1 MIARSGVAPD
11 VRAPTAPSES
21 TPPAAEGIAT
31 MAEYTPDRFDE
42 IPPSLGRVGAHR
54 APAPRGRGWIVVAW
68 AALASGVLIVAGL
81 YGLSLISDRV
91 TFPLPGLD
99 TAEPMPTPSATTSA
113 PPSVEP
119 ITDPALAVLPAGFTI
134 TVLNGT
140 EIDGLGASARD
151 LLAAPGWPVGTVTA
165 AAQTD
170 LVDTVVYYNDP
181 ALEGVAAGM
190 VALLGAGVTELSDA
204 FPGAPV
210 TIALGADFAA
220 LVAP

>member
-1 MIARSGVAPD
+1 MIAHSGDAHD
-11 VRAPTAPSES
+11 VRAPTALPD
-21 TPPAAEGIAT
+21 TPLAEGIIT

-42 IPPSLGRVGAHR
+42 IPDALGRVGAHR
-54 APAPRGRGWIVVAW
+54 APASRGRGWIAFSW
-68 AALASGVLIVAGL
+68 AALVSGVLVVGGL

-91 TFPLPGLD
+91 NFELPGLG
-99 TAEPMPTPSATTSA
+99 TAQPMPTPTETPSA

-119 ITDPALAVLPAGFTI
+119 ITDPALAELPAGFVI

-140 EIDGLGASARD
+140 EVAGLGATARD
-151 LLAAPGWPVGTVTA
+151 LLAAPGWPVGTVTS

-170 LVDTVVYYNDP
+170 LVETVVYYNDP
-181 ALEGVAAGM
+181 TLEGVAAGM
-190 VALLGAGVTELSDA
+190 AVLLGAGVIELSDA

-220 LVAP
+220 IAAP